1 MDIERT
7 THDYI
12 KLGNGVTI
20 SVNSEAPDLTPAHT
34 KVVDV
39 IIKAVGKIEALDQA
53 ERDQVGQ
60 ADKVDKVDQ
69 TGCNQADKTVMPSGY
84 RLRPTGEV
92 VLGEDLKDSTDEAT
106 SLPTPVGADAPAEE
120 NCSEGGPMPG
130 VRTTDG
136 DPKPEVPA
144 GNPPAPLGE
153 SVPAKPKLMI
163 SIAKDTWRRHLK
175 AISIIF
181 ENLYEVFDR
190 DEERAMAFV
199 ECIASTEL
207 KGMSAVSIDNGREV
221 AVSESCYLG
230 VDGYD
235 ELIKRAMQP
244 IQWATTLAVIDYEI
258 TVRDDH

>member
-1 MDIERT
+1 MAIKWTGYDRIELNNRT
-7 THDYI
+7 A
-12 KLGNGVTI
+12 I
-20 SVNSEAPDLTPAHT
+20 SVNSETPGSTSAHS
-34 KVVDV
+34 KIVDA
-39 IIKAVGKIEALDQA
+39 IIKAVAQIENSDKGADGESDQMHA
-53 ERDQVGQ
+53 TDV
-60 ADKVDKVDQ
+60 AI
-69 TGCNQADKTVMPSGY
+69 KT
-84 RLRPTGEV
+84 TD
-92 VLGEDLKDSTDEAT
+92 GEDDPI
-106 SLPTPVGADAPAEE
+106 PTLVGADAPAEE